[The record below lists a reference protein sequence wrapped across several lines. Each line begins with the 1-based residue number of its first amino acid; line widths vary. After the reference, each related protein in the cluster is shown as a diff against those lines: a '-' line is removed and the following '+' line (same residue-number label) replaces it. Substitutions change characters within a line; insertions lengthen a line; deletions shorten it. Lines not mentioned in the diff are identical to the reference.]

1 VVDIVSTLA
10 NEIERYLKK
19 LLDMSKSGFLE
30 IKRNDLAEMFMCVP
44 SQINY
49 VLETRFTN
57 NQGYHVES
65 RRGGGGYIKIIKLGV
80 KGDEDLL
87 TMVNST
93 VGKMISQQ
101 SGEGLITRL
110 EEEGFL
116 TKRESILIKSIID
129 RNTLVLDLPD
139 RDLIRARILRSVLIS
154 LLREDL

>member
-1 VVDIVSTLA
+1 MSTLA

-19 LLDMSKSGFLE
+19 MLNMSREGFLE

-65 RRGGGGYIKIIKLGV
+65 RRGGGGFIKVVKLNV
-80 KGDEDLL
+80 KQDEDLL
-87 TMVNST
+87 ILVNST

-116 TKRESILIKSIID
+116 TKREGILIKSIID
-129 RNTLVLDLPD
+129 RNTLVLDYPD
-139 RDLIRARILRSVLIS
+139 QDLIRARILRAVLIS